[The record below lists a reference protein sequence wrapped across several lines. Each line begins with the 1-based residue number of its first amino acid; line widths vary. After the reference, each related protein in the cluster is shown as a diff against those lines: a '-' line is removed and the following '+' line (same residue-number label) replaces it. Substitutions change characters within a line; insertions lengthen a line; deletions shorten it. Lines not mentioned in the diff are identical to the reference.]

1 MITEKCYKEMSKEMK
16 IDELSDDLQLVL
28 NSSEDEKEIIKTPV
42 QVNSL
47 GFLDDDA
54 ESFTF
59 KDKLKSQIKKKRV
72 KKNEAKLL
80 TAKKTSPR
88 KDQKHSKKD

>member
-1 MITEKCYKEMSKEMK
+1 MSKEMK
-16 IDELSDDLQLVL
+16 IDEVSDDLQLVL

-88 KDQKHSKKD
+88 KD

>member
-1 MITEKCYKEMSKEMK
+1 
-16 IDELSDDLQLVL
+16 L

-72 KKNEAKLL
+72 KKNKAKLL
-80 TAKKTSPR
+80 TSKKTSPR
-88 KDQKHSKKD
+88 KD

>member
-16 IDELSDDLQLVL
+16 IDEVSDDLQLVL

-88 KDQKHSKKD
+88 KD

>member
-28 NSSEDEKEIIKTPV
+28 HSSEDEKEIIKTPV

-88 KDQKHSKKD
+88 KD

>member
-1 MITEKCYKEMSKEMK
+1 MSKEMK
-16 IDELSDDLQLVL
+16 IDEVSDDLQLVL

-80 TAKKTSPR
+80 TSKKTSPR
-88 KDQKHSKKD
+88 KD

>member
-88 KDQKHSKKD
+88 KD